1 MNYFSD
7 FLVIN
12 INLGHSNSIILSQ
25 KSKGENMPIR
35 RANAEWKGDLKGG
48 KGSLNTETKI
58 LNNTP
63 YDFGSRFET
72 GSTTNPEELI
82 GAAHAGCFSM
92 ALANSLSK
100 EGFKVN
106 SIKTDAKVHL
116 EKLDAGFTITKIE
129 LDTVGDVEGIDAPTF
144 AKHAEQTK
152 SACPVSRALT
162 GPMVILNA
170 KLK

>member
-1 MNYFSD
+1 
-7 FLVIN
+7 
-12 INLGHSNSIILSQ
+12 
-25 KSKGENMPIR
+25 MPIR
-35 RANAEWKGDLKGG
+35 RANAEWNGDLKAG
-48 KGSLNTETKI
+48 KGSLNTETKL

-63 YDFGSRFET
+63 YDAGSRFES

-82 GAAHAGCFSM
+82 GAAHAGCYSI

-116 EKLDAGFTITKIE
+116 EKLESGFTITKIE
-129 LDTVGDVEGIDAPTF
+129 LDTVGEVEGIDAAIF

-152 SACPVSRALT
+152 SGCPVSKALT
-162 GPMVILNA
+162 GPMIVLNA